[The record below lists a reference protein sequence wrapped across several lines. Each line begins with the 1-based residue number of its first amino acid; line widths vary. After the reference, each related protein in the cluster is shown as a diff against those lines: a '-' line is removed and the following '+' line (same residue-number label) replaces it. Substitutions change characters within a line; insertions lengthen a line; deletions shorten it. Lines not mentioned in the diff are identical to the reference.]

1 MSIQFF
7 EKRKRGLKI
16 VVLTILSVLLGWFII
31 YLFSRASL
39 ETSFGVNAKTE
50 SVLFNSGLNSSLI
63 WHFNDVKL
71 LNGRSQ
77 EIFTGGLSIND
88 SVDVFVERKSLGAC
102 IIRLTSHGKGSVGSL
117 LKDDQYSGK
126 LEEVAYIFIDSI
138 YNKALI
144 GKTMILPLNGINGKL
159 TTGTPVGNESS
170 YSVPILREGSVTL
183 LNTSFNGKNTYKAA
197 EYELKSG
204 DRFIINDRKSPYYG
218 FLSLDERPCIT
229 LTYKVS
235 GASGLIERPGGIKY
249 PVESTLLSKFQ
260 YDAFYQWLSLFFG
273 ILVFFGNLLA
283 LKKELKNFNK

>member
-1 MSIQFF
+1 MNIQFF
-7 EKRKRGLKI
+7 ENPKRVLKI
-16 VVLTILSVLLGWFII
+16 VALSILSLLVAWLII

-50 SVLFNSGLNSSLI
+50 SVLFNSGFNSSLI

-71 LNGRSQ
+71 LNGGSQ
-77 EIFTGGLSIND
+77 EVFTGGLSIND
-88 SVDVFVERKSLGAC
+88 SVNVSIERKSLGPC
-102 IIRLTSHGKGSVGSL
+102 IIRLTSNGKGSVGSL
-117 LKDDQYSGK
+117 LKNDEYFGE

-138 YNKALI
+138 YNKASI

-159 TTGTPVGNESS
+159 TTGNPVGNESS

-183 LNTSFNGKNTYKAA
+183 LNSSFNGKNTYKAA

-204 DRFIINDRKSPYYG
+204 DRFRINDRKSPYYG
-218 FLSLDERPCIT
+218 FISLDERPCIT

-235 GASGLIERPGGIKY
+235 GASGFIERPGGIKY

-273 ILVFFGNLLA
+273 ILVFCGNLLA
-283 LKKELKNFNK
+283 LKKELKNFSK